1 MVNSVQKALGYRDIL
16 YNVKQDKFVTY
27 AEGDNYKILNINTG
41 GGGGDTEVKVPS
53 GGTGERPG
61 TPSVGDLFWDTDL
74 DILVIWN
81 GSEWVPVGGDEPAA
95 VNEITIVDQATG
107 AEVKLSIKDGALIVT
122 DPFRESI
129 SAVDLG
135 ATTPD
140 PGTLSNVYIDGT
152 GRYSVGASTL
162 NNLNGLATLE
172 YINTPGQFFTITDI
186 DGGVFGPGDRQ
197 SFGLVAE
204 DIYDGT
210 NLRGGVAPFSGGNS
224 GGWSLS
230 YSWYYTGGYPYG
242 WTTYATSN
250 QTPGGSGMSAT
261 GTFGG
266 QSTHR
271 NWWELAT
278 LAGAGKSFRVG
289 IANGTL
295 TDNSGQNFS
304 NRLVMQL
311 YVSQEMF
318 DHPQASSKLPANVL
332 NNGVGWYTMAATA
345 GEYENLGQ
353 FPNGKDKGYRFR
365 WSTFGN
371 TTLSQLPY
379 VTGVSDNDQIT
390 SASGQSHYVVYGVD
404 AADKAA
410 ANAVQASG
418 TVGDNNRLYSGGTT
432 VDVLQFNQPYEFPN
446 TNDDDVFEL
455 KYTYVAAVLASPIF
469 NSYDIDTLENIT
481 ETAIAVSALEK
492 LHSGVCEEVRQAV
505 TAYYLVRDFD
515 FANTALVNT
524 KLFDANQAAVSGQ
537 LINTYDAVTN
547 TTADDGSG
555 EGTGGEVLFP
565 QALKDAIL
573 GKLSLWMATLPD
585 N

>member
-547 TTADDGSG
+547 TTADDAAG

>member
-1 MVNSVQKALGYRDIL
+1 MAEIPEVQ
-16 YNVKQDKFVTY
+16 
-27 AEGDNYKILNINTG
+27 
-41 GGGGDTEVKVPS
+41 VPS

-140 PGTLSNVYIDGT
+140 PGTLTNVYIDGT

-172 YINTPGQFFTITDI
+172 YINTPGQFFAIADI

-242 WTTYATSN
+242 WTTYVTSN
-250 QTPGGSGMSAT
+250 QTPGGSGISAT

-278 LAGAGKSFRVG
+278 LAGVGKSLRVG

-295 TDNSGQNFS
+295 TDKSGQNFS

-332 NNGVGWYTMAATA
+332 NNGVGWYAMAATA

-390 SASGQSHYVVYGVD
+390 SASGQSHYVVYGVN
-404 AADKAA
+404 AADKT
-410 ANAVQASG
+410 SM
-418 TVGDNNRLYSGGTT
+418 
-432 VDVLQFNQPYEFPN
+432 QFRRPGLL
-446 TNDDDVFEL
+446 DL
-455 KYTYVAAVLASPIF
+455 
-469 NSYDIDTLENIT
+469 
-481 ETAIAVSALEK
+481 
-492 LHSGVCEEVRQAV
+492 
-505 TAYYLVRDFD
+505 
-515 FANTALVNT
+515 
-524 KLFDANQAAVSGQ
+524 
-537 LINTYDAVTN
+537 
-547 TTADDGSG
+547 TTACILEELLLTYFSLISL
-555 EGTGGEVLFP
+555 TSSLTLMMRTYLNSSTAMSQLCW
-565 QALKDAIL
+565 QAP
-573 GKLSLWMATLPD
+573 SSTLTL
-585 N
+585 